1 MTNYGGLSLTKA
13 RTLLA
18 YWGKSWGAAGKRER
32 VPWLPG
38 FSRHDL

>member
-1 MTNYGGLSLTKA
+1 MTNYGGLSLIKA

-18 YWGKSWGAAGKRER
+18 YWGKSRETAGKRQR

-38 FSRHDL
+38 FSLHPS